1 MPTVGLYTLGCK
13 VSQYE
18 TEAIAEAFAKAG
30 YSVLPYESVCDVYVI
45 NTCTVTAES
54 DRKSRQ
60 IIRRAKK
67 TNPDAVVCVTG
78 CYAQTSP
85 DEVAEIAGVDI
96 VTGTAD
102 KLSLVARATAR
113 LAARGAGEEPVEVA
127 VGCLDGAAFESMTV
141 THAPRT
147 RIYVKIEDGCEC
159 RCTYCAIPGARGNV
173 RSKPRE
179 DVIREVEALAAS
191 GTREVVLT
199 GIETASYGADFG
211 DGYRLIDLV
220 EELDRRG
227 SITRIRFGSLTPEL
241 MTQNFVDRISALSAP
256 VPHFHLS
263 MQSGSDGV
271 LRRMKRRYNRT
282 QALEALART
291 RAAMPRVQFTTDL
304 MVGFP
309 GETEEEFE
317 ETLDFVRRAR
327 FLAAHVFAYSRR
339 KNTPA
344 ATFPD
349 QVPEDV
355 KHERSAKLIALC
367 REIGEE
373 ILSGIVV
380 AGEPLSVIFE
390 TRDGDFFVGHSD
402 TFTEVRVKTGKEL
415 HGELHKVRPLSHGDG
430 VICGELT
437 D

>member
-30 YSVLPYESVCDVYVI
+30 FTVLPYESVCDVYVI

-60 IIRRAKK
+60 VIRRAKK
-67 TNPDAVVCVTG
+67 QNPDAVVCVTG
-78 CYAQTSP
+78 CYAQTSA
-85 DEVAEIAGVDI
+85 DEVAAIPGVDI
-96 VTGTAD
+96 VTGTVD
-102 KLSLVARATAR
+102 KLSLVARAAAR
-113 LAARGAGEEPVEVA
+113 LSARGEALPAEVA
-127 VGCLDGAAFESMTV
+127 VGCLDGAPFEKMRI

-173 RSKPRE
+173 RSKRPE
-179 DVIREVEALAAS
+179 DVIAEVEALAAA

-199 GIETASYGADFG
+199 GIEAASYGADFH

-227 SITRIRFGSLTPEL
+227 SVERIRFGSLTPEL
-241 MTQNFVDRISALSAP
+241 MSEDFVFRMAKLKAP

-282 QALEALART
+282 QALAALART

-309 GETEEEFE
+309 GETEEEFA
-317 ETLDFVRRAR
+317 ETLDFVRKAR
-327 FLAAHVFAYSRR
+327 FLAVHVFAYSRR

-349 QVPEDV
+349 QVPEAV
-355 KHERSAKLIALC
+355 KHERSARLIAAC
-367 REIGEE
+367 HEIGEE
-373 ILSGIVV
+373 ILSEIVSSEKALPV
-380 AGEPLSVIFE
+380 VFE
-390 TRDGDFFVGHSD
+390 TREGEFFTGHSD
-402 TFTEVRVKTGKEL
+402 TFIEVRVRDGRDL
-415 HGELHKVRPLSHGDG
+415 HGELHTVRPFSHENG
-430 VICGELT
+430 ILYGEILE
-437 D
+437 